1 MLLCHLNFCAFS
13 VMKMKKIV
21 TFILIGLAGCSY
33 ADVLWEKVT
42 SGIEAAT
49 IKEGIFT
56 ISPDSIAYRIDPNQ
70 YYFKLAFARP
80 TAFVEQIGSEAKALI
95 AVNGGY
101 FNTDFKPMGLRVSGS
116 QQLNSKRLVS
126 WWGVFYIDKDN
137 KPHLSANRHYQSNK
151 NVGFAIQAGPRLI
164 ANGKILP
171 LKEGKAQRSAI
182 CATQQSQVIIAVTQN
197 NSLTLNEWAKQLLDM
212 GCVDALNL
220 DGGTSSQLY
229 TDLPKHNHLVN
240 NYKPVH
246 DAIVVFSAEKAKYE

>member
-1 MLLCHLNFCAFS
+1 M
-13 VMKMKKIV
+13 MIKKIV

-42 SGIEAAT
+42 SGIEVAT
-49 IKEGIFT
+49 VKEGLFT

-70 YYFKLAFARP
+70 YSFKLAFAKP

-95 AVNGGY
+95 AINGGY
-101 FNTDFKPMGLRVSGS
+101 FNTDFKPMGLRVSDS

-126 WWGVFYIDKDN
+126 WWGVFYIDKNN
-137 KPHLSANRHYQSNK
+137 KPHVSANRHYQSNE
-151 NVGFAIQAGPRLI
+151 NIGFAIQAGPRLI

-197 NSLTLNEWAKQLLDM
+197 NSLTLNEWAEQLLKM

-229 TDLPKHNHLVN
+229 TNLPKHNYTVN

-246 DAIVVFSAEKAKYE
+246 DAIVIFLTEQAAHG